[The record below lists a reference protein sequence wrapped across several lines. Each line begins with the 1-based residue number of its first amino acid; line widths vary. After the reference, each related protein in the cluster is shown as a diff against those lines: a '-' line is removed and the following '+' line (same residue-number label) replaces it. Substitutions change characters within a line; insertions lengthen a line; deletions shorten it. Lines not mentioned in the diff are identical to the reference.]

1 MAETERL
8 RSRPRAVRAPG
19 GLLAGA
25 AYHLWALVMLKRA
38 PRLWRY
44 VLIPIL
50 VNIAVGA
57 TVYLGLLLLGM
68 RAIAG
73 FVAGLPGW
81 AAALGGLLHVLLVI
95 GLLLAT
101 GFVLAR
107 FGVVFGSPWYAKLS
121 EDLEQLRTGQAPPA
135 EPLSAAGIMRDLTRA
150 LLFEL
155 KKLLLVIAVGLLLL
169 LLNLV
174 PGFGTVLA
182 AVGWIALGAT
192 IACLDFLESPL
203 ERRRLRF
210 RTRLGL
216 IRRSLPASAGFGL
229 VSLGLISIPF
239 VNLLAIPL
247 CVTAGTLFFCDQ
259 ILPDMTA

>member
-1 MAETERL
+1 MAEIESL
-8 RSRPRAVRAPG
+8 RARMRARRAPG

-50 VNIAVGA
+50 VNIVVGA
-57 TVYLGLLLLGM
+57 TVYLGLLLIGM
-68 RAIAG
+68 RAIDG
-73 FVAGLPGW
+73 VVAGLPGW
-81 AAALGGLLHVLLVI
+81 AAALG

-107 FGVVFGSPWYAKLS
+107 FGVVLGSPWYAKLS

-174 PGFGTVLA
+174 PAVGTLLA
-182 AVGWIALGAT
+182 AFGWIALGAT

-210 RTRLGL
+210 CARLGL

-229 VSLGLISIPF
+229 VCLGLISIPF

-259 ILPDMTA
+259 IWPDMPA